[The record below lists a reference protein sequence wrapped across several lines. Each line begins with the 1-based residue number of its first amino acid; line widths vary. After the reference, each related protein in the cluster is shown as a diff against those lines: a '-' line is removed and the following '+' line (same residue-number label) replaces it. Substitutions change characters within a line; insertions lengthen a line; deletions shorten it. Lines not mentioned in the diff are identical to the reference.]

1 MTSRHLAVA
10 AAVVALAVLLV
21 WGATRMLED
30 AVRVP
35 PPEEPPAVVD
45 DPTPPTAHITA
56 TLFYGAPDGQRLV
69 PVRVDVPLASDIVA
83 QGQAILTALLE
94 TPAPEPL
101 ASVIPEGTTLRAFY
115 VTPRGDAFVDLSSEV
130 TTRHPGGSLT
140 ELLTVYA
147 VVNAVTANL
156 QAVQRVQILV
166 DGREVETVA
175 GHVDVRRPLAR
186 DTSLVSDAGTEEQ

>member
-1 MTSRHLAVA
+1 MTPRHLAVA
-10 AAVVALAVLLV
+10 AAVVAVAVLLV
-21 WGATRMLED
+21 WGATRLLED

-35 PPEEPPAVVD
+35 QPAQPPAVAD
-45 DPTPPTAHITA
+45 EPPPPTAHITA
-56 TLFYGAPDGQRLV
+56 TLFYGASDGQKLV

-83 QGQAILTALLE
+83 QGQAIMRALLE
-94 TPAPEPL
+94 TSAPEPL
-101 ASVIPEGTTLRAFY
+101 VGVIPEGTTLRSFY

-147 VVNAVTANL
+147 IVNAVTANL

-166 DGREVETVA
+166 DGREVDTIA

-186 DTSLVSDAGTEEQ
+186 DTSLVSDAVTGEQ